1 MPWGI
6 VAKRSRHA
14 KVNEFA
20 THHIGIDGGV
30 EALPEGGK
38 RDGTAL
44 RTLSE
49 V

>member
-6 VAKRSRHA
+6 VVKRSRYGR
-14 KVNEFA
+14 VNEFA
-20 THHIGIDGGV
+20 RHHIEIDGGV
-30 EALPEGGK
+30 GALPEGGK